1 MFTSKGHA
9 TAQMVRHP
17 PDHAAERERFVED
30 LLAIMSVA
38 EKAGQLLLLPIPEAG
53 GDSEG
58 APLRAEML
66 QGRVGGLL
74 GSGAADQLA
83 ALQRLAVEETRLG
96 IPLLMANVPGRGTS
110 VTMPAPLALAATWS
124 PHIVESAAQILAGE
138 ARAHGMN
145 WLMGPQ
151 VVLTSD
157 TETEELAESWGHFST
172 SGARP
177 GRGHRARPAI
187 RGQDGD
193 GVLACLRT
201 DAPGWIE
208 RRDPDILTDKLRL
221 VAGVLRE
228 SPPASIALGLLA
240 QTVHDRGETADG
252 APSIGGPAS
261 FDGIDLAEW
270 VAIGR
275 SAGQEAGE
283 TPYQMLA
290 VDSIVKAVGDGRV
303 GMRQLD
309 DAVRKVLG
317 AKYDLG
323 LFRADLRDIAPAT
336 DWSADHA
343 RTVALDTA
351 RHAIVL
357 LRNDPAL
364 LPLDIASG
372 EILVVGH
379 AATDRALPTGGAE
392 GDAANLLDGFDA
404 LGLAHSFVPGLA
416 VRADAR
422 PAGLLDADHMAI
434 GMACNAARRVG
445 TVIVTLGDC
454 ERVGEAEQTLLDSLH
469 AVNPNIVL
477 ISLGSQP
484 LDPDARGTKLPCVL
498 HAGQLGTM
506 SGHALAEVLTGEFA
520 PRGRLPLPLTEKGQ
534 AGFTL
539 GHGLGYSDFGL
550 GETAVELS
558 HDRIIVS
565 ATLYNVGKREGTETV
580 QLYVRSPGQNGA
592 QARRLADFQ
601 RVSLMAGE
609 TRSLLFEVGGNQLG
623 HFRSDGS
630 FVIEAGTYEIA
641 VGLSDDRAHVSKITV
656 STTLARTMERALSS
670 EPLPALFGRLR
681 NAG

>member
-1 MFTSKGHA
+1 MFTSKDHA
-9 TAQMVRHP
+9 AAQMVRHP

-38 EKAGQLLLLPIPEAG
+38 EKAGQLVLLPIPEAG

-74 GSGAADQLA
+74 GSGPADQLA

-124 PHIVESAAQILAGE
+124 PHIVESAAQIVAGE

-157 TETEELAESWGHFST
+157 TETEELAESWGT
-172 SGARP
+172 SVHLARALAAATV
-177 GRGHRARPAI
+177 RGLQFE
-187 RGQDGD
+187 GQDGD

-275 SAGQEAGE
+275 AAGQEAGE

-290 VDSIVKAVGDGRV
+290 VDSIVKAVG
-303 GMRQLD
+303 

-379 AATDRALPTGGAE
+379 AATDRALPTGGAH

-609 TRSLLFEVGGNQLG
+609 TRTLLFEVGGNQLG

>member
-1 MFTSKGHA
+1 VH
-9 TAQMVRHP
+9 
-17 PDHAAERERFVED
+17 
-30 LLAIMSVA
+30 LA
-38 EKAGQLLLLPIPEAG
+38 
-53 GDSEG
+53 
-58 APLRAEML
+58 R
-66 QGRVGGLL
+66 
-74 GSGAADQLA
+74 
-83 ALQRLAVEETRLG
+83 
-96 IPLLMANVPGRGTS
+96 
-110 VTMPAPLALAATWS
+110 ALAAAT
-124 PHIVESAAQILAGE
+124 V
-138 ARAHGMN
+138 
-145 WLMGPQ
+145 
-151 VVLTSD
+151 
-157 TETEELAESWGHFST
+157 
-172 SGARP
+172 
-177 GRGHRARPAI
+177 RGLQFE
-187 RGQDGD
+187 GQDGD

-275 SAGQEAGE
+275 AAGQEAGE

-379 AATDRALPTGGAE
+379 AATDRALPTGGAH

>member
-1 MFTSKGHA
+1 
-9 TAQMVRHP
+9 
-17 PDHAAERERFVED
+17 
-30 LLAIMSVA
+30 
-38 EKAGQLLLLPIPEAG
+38 
-53 GDSEG
+53 
-58 APLRAEML
+58 
-66 QGRVGGLL
+66 
-74 GSGAADQLA
+74 
-83 ALQRLAVEETRLG
+83 
-96 IPLLMANVPGRGTS
+96 
-110 VTMPAPLALAATWS
+110 
-124 PHIVESAAQILAGE
+124 
-138 ARAHGMN
+138 
-145 WLMGPQ
+145 
-151 VVLTSD
+151 
-157 TETEELAESWGHFST
+157 
-172 SGARP
+172 
-177 GRGHRARPAI
+177 
-187 RGQDGD
+187 
-193 GVLACLRT
+193 
-201 DAPGWIE
+201 
-208 RRDPDILTDKLRL
+208 
-221 VAGVLRE
+221 
-228 SPPASIALGLLA
+228 
-240 QTVHDRGETADG
+240 
-252 APSIGGPAS
+252 
-261 FDGIDLAEW
+261 
-270 VAIGR
+270 
-275 SAGQEAGE
+275 
-283 TPYQMLA
+283 
-290 VDSIVKAVGDGRV
+290 
-303 GMRQLD
+303 
-309 DAVRKVLG
+309 
-317 AKYDLG
+317 
-323 LFRADLRDIAPAT
+323 
-336 DWSADHA
+336 
-343 RTVALDTA
+343 
-351 RHAIVL
+351 
-357 LRNDPAL
+357 
-364 LPLDIASG
+364 SG

-379 AATDRALPTGGAE
+379 AATDRALPTGGAH